1 MSSET
6 SSSTGTGRADRGTN
20 GDRDAA
26 TDGDRDAATDG
37 DRVVATDAG
46 RVVAV
51 DDLTFGYTAAPVIED
66 VSFDVDRGEY
76 VGIVGPNGSGKS
88 TLLRLVLGLH
98 EPDAGECR
106 LLGHPSRAFA
116 ERERVGYVAQDVT
129 ENTKRMPITVAEA
142 VLMGRFPHAGFG
154 RITETDRKHA
164 REALRTVGIER
175 LADRKITAL
184 SGGQRQRAYIARALA
199 GEAELLVLDEP
210 TVGVDAESMDAFFE
224 LLADLNDAGMT
235 VLLVEHDI
243 GAVLEHASRV
253 ICLNREVYFDG
264 SPSAFAGSDALERAY
279 GTNLGLGSGTGGDGP

>member
-1 MSSET
+1 MTVSQEPT
-6 SSSTGTGRADRGTN
+6 SSTDDRHH
-20 GDRDAA
+20 DRRS
-26 TDGDRDAATDG
+26 DGS
-37 DRVVATDAG
+37 DRVVEAA
-46 RVVAV
+46 
-51 DDLTFGYTAAPVIED
+51 DLTFGYTAAPVIDD
-66 VSFDVDRGEY
+66 VSFDVGRGEY

-98 EPDAGECR
+98 EPDAGTCR
-106 LLGHPSRAFA
+106 LLGHPSLAFA

-154 RITETDRKHA
+154 RVTESDRDRV
-164 REALRTVGIER
+164 REALHTVGIER

-210 TVGVDAESMDAFFE
+210 TVGVDAESVDAFFE
-224 LLADLNDAGMT
+224 LLDGLNDDGMT
-235 VLLVEHDI
+235 ILLVEHDI
-243 GAVLEHASRV
+243 GAVIEHAARV

-264 SPSAFAGSDALERAY
+264 PPAAFAESDALSRAY
-279 GTNLGLGSGTGGDGP
+279 GTNLGIGAEPEVDGS